1 MNACEFCGSN
11 TKMCIVSDKLY
22 RFCCQEA
29 RSRPP
34 VTLLNLPPCINES
47 DTEESDSDPDED
59 NDSDND
65 SETQSADND
74 ESDDDSDDDL

>member
-1 MNACEFCGSN
+1 MNACEFCASN

-47 DTEESDSDPDED
+47 DTEESDSDPD
-59 NDSDND
+59 NDSD
-65 SETQSADND
+65 TQSADND
-74 ESDDDSDDDL
+74 DSDDDSDDDL

>member
-1 MNACEFCGSN
+1 
-11 TKMCIVSDKLY
+11 MCIVSDKLY

-47 DTEESDSDPDED
+47 DTEESDSDPDG
-59 NDSDND
+59 DSDPDED
-65 SETQSADND
+65 SDSDTQSADND
-74 ESDDDSDDDL
+74 DSDDNL

>member
-11 TKMCIVSDKLY
+11 TKMCIISDKLY

-47 DTEESDSDPDED
+47 DTEDESDSD
-59 NDSDND
+59 
-65 SETQSADND
+65 TQSADND
-74 ESDDDSDDDL
+74 DSDTQSVDNESDDDL

>member
-1 MNACEFCGSN
+1 
-11 TKMCIVSDKLY
+11 MCIVSDKLY

-47 DTEESDSDPDED
+47 DTEDESDPD
-59 NDSDND
+59 NDSD
-65 SETQSADND
+65 TQSVESDD
-74 ESDDDSDDDL
+74 SDDDSDTQSVESDDDL

>member
-47 DTEESDSDPDED
+47 DTEDED
-59 NDSDND
+59 NDSD
-65 SETQSADND
+65 TQSADND
-74 ESDDDSDDDL
+74 DSDTQSVDSESDDDL

>member
-1 MNACEFCGSN
+1 MNPCEFCGSN

-47 DTEESDSDPDED
+47 DTEESDSDPDG
-59 NDSDND
+59 DSDPDED
-65 SETQSADND
+65 SDSDTQSADND
-74 ESDDDSDDDL
+74 DSDDNL

>member
-47 DTEESDSDPDED
+47 DTEDESDPD

-74 ESDDDSDDDL
+74 DSDDDSDDDP